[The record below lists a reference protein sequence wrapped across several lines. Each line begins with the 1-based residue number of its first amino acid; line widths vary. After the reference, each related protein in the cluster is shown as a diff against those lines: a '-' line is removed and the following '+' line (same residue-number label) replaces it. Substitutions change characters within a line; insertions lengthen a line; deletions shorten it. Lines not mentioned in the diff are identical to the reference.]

1 MGLEPCDRLSTL
13 AKMNITETR
22 GPIAIK
28 FNLEHQ
34 WGGEKA
40 TLGLVPG
47 QIITLVSMEQL
58 IGEEMSVLV

>member
-13 AKMNITETR
+13 AKMNISETR

-34 WGGEKA
+34 WSGENA
-40 TLGLVPG
+40 TLGLGPD
-47 QIITLVSMEQL
+47 QIITLVSMEQF